1 MPQPLPESARERLAA
16 RARRMAV
23 IRRRVLVATLATFAL
38 AWGVIAF
45 DGSMGSTTTASTQAA
60 TATTSSSTGTTS
72 SSDGT
77 TSSSSADDSSSS
89 SDNNSSSS
97 SNGSSAAV
105 TTSQS

>member
-1 MPQPLPESARERLAA
+1 MPQPLSESARERLAA

-60 TATTSSSTGTTS
+60 TTTSSSTGTTS

-77 TSSSSADDSSSS
+77 TSSSSNDNSSSS
-89 SDNNSSSS
+89 SDNSSSSS

>member
-45 DGSMGSTTTASTQAA
+45 DGSMGSTTTASTPAA
-60 TATTSSSTGTTS
+60 TATSSSTGTTS

-77 TSSSSADDSSSS
+77 TSSSSNDNSSSS
-89 SDNNSSSS
+89 SDNSSSSS